1 MKNSAQLKPVPES
14 TQPAPRKR
22 GGLMARILGDMI
34 HVARTEKKWW
44 LLPLA
49 FVVLGLI
56 GLMIFAAA
64 TGPLAPFIYPLL

>member
-1 MKNSAQLKPVPES
+1 
-14 TQPAPRKR
+14 
-22 GGLMARILGDMI
+22 MARILGDMI